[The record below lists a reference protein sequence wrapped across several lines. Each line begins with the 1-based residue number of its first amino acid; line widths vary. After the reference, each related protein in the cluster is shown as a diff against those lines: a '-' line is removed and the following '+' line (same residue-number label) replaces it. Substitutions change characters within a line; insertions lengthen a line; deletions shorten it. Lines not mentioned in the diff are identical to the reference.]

1 MIAPLNINKYNELKE
16 KYLKLSS
23 FIRSIY
29 NHTEMEDNYDYNI
42 LRSEMNALSK
52 RVDEL
57 ILEMDA
63 FEQIDLYGSTK
74 KKEKNEK

>member
-29 NHTEMEDNYDYNI
+29 NHTETEDNYDYNI